1 MNITKIS
8 LCFFLSTQNI
18 HNHHTGKLKWKKIV
32 SNEKSV
38 PSSQFTCLWTMVDSF
53 FWGGGPKEALDLQHM
68 QELLKRSWDLLD
80 TKGSHFYTH
89 LTWNSTNLG
98 TWHTDKEKKAVS
110 LENMVCAVPFEMDYA
125 VVMVVVHVIL
135 WTKMGFYN
143 L

>member
-53 FWGGGPKEALDLQHM
+53 FWGGG
-68 QELLKRSWDLLD
+68 S
-80 TKGSHFYTH
+80 KGSTGFAAHA
-89 LTWNSTNLG
+89 G
-98 TWHTDKEKKAVS
+98 AV
-110 LENMVCAVPFEMDYA
+110 EE
-125 VVMVVVHVIL
+125 VVRFAGY
-135 WTKMGFYN
+135 KG
-143 L
+143 